1 MPYSTLWFSMLPLFK
16 NQHLQKLVKKKSSRS
31 VQYFSN
37 YWVLLYSHIHTTYI
51 LKYLISNN
59 GCRLH
64 LKYIIELRLYRLN
77 STLLSITY
85 NIISYHLS
93 FFIFIYYLF
102 YGKIWVQFHI
112 LSQQKTRRRTCLEV
126 NSRNN
131 SHSSPTSVANVM
143 SVSSTITCTHHQAIT
158 VRIWCAV
165 SAHNQLVHG

>member
-1 MPYSTLWFSMLPLFK
+1 LDGSSRSECAHRQHRRVVLRYHSAMPYSTLWFSMLPLFK

-37 YWVLLYSHIHTTYI
+37 YRVLLYSHIHTTYI

-85 NIISYHLS
+85 NIISYHLLFS
-93 FFIFIYYLF
+93 FTIFFMAKYEFSFISY
-102 YGKIWVQFHI
+102 
-112 LSQQKTRRRTCLEV
+112 
-126 NSRNN
+126 
-131 SHSSPTSVANVM
+131 
-143 SVSSTITCTHHQAIT
+143 
-158 VRIWCAV
+158 
-165 SAHNQLVHG
+165 HNRKREDEPAWK